1 MDAWL
6 RDGGVVV
13 AASERAARALRKAF
27 HRRRRSDGLKAW
39 VAPNI
44 VDWGSFVR
52 SAWEEQSRDA
62 RLLLNG
68 VQEQSLWASLLAE
81 DGRLATLLEGPRYR
95 LADLAME
102 AHELLCEYAPRYLRA
117 STRSGWQNDAGAF
130 GRWLAEFDQKCGHDQ
145 LLSASRLPL
154 ELLRLLETDSAGKA
168 SRPALVLA
176 GFDRILPVQRGV
188 FEAWGAWKLAAPS
201 DRAPRISFHEVADD
215 ASELAACALWARQRL
230 EADPQARLLVVT
242 QDAAQRRGQLE
253 RALLHA
259 VGPSGFEFSL
269 GIPLSQVTLPRTGL
283 LLLRWL
289 TRAIAEHE
297 LDWLF
302 STGHAGADAAESAAL
317 QQTMRGLRRR
327 GMQRP
332 AWTLEAL
339 VSASGLGRMDSLP
352 ATWVERMGV
361 AKGRLEEFGRRTRG
375 PVEWA
380 EFVPQLLQSMA
391 WPGGNSLAS
400 AEFQA
405 ARRWQQVLETGA
417 GLGFDGRRI
426 NFRDFVSSLQRVMEE
441 MLFAPESE
449 DAPVLIAGPA
459 ESAGLEADAIW
470 FLGASEDAWPPRGS
484 ANPLLPIEV
493 LREARMPH
501 GSAQLDWEVAEAVTA
516 RLAASAEEVNFSYA
530 RQVDGV
536 EARPSRLVARLAGAA
551 VRLESAQVPSTQQA
565 VRTIVFEDFDAVPFA
580 RGDVPGGS
588 AVMTAQS
595 LCPFKAFAEARLGA
609 QGWEAAQAGLTPAQR
624 GQLLHAVMH
633 RVWSG
638 KPVGI
643 RTFEELQAIADRPE
657 WVRAHVARVFGE
669 QAPSGVGDRM
679 PSHYLELE
687 QDRLTRLVSAW
698 LDFEATRVPFEV
710 VETEAKR
717 TVAVGGLALSLR
729 LDRLDRLNDGS
740 VLVVDYKTGDV
751 KPKLWEL
758 DRPEDVQLPL
768 YAGFGLEDDQMLGG
782 LAFAKLRPGDVEFA
796 GCVGAPASTLF
807 AGLKSYTAL
816 MKNCLTA
823 EQVMD
828 WRDYIEKL
836 AREFLAGRAIV
847 DPRDPPDTCERC
859 GLQTL
864 CRIQDGLVAVNM
876 SADDDESESVD
887 E

>member
-52 SAWEEQSRDA
+52 SAWEEQSREA

-339 VSASGLGRMDSLP
+339 VSASGL
-352 ATWVERMGV
+352 
-361 AKGRLEEFGRRTRG
+361 
-375 PVEWA
+375 
-380 EFVPQLLQSMA
+380 
-391 WPGGNSLAS
+391 
-400 AEFQA
+400 
-405 ARRWQQVLETGA
+405 
-417 GLGFDGRRI
+417 
-426 NFRDFVSSLQRVMEE
+426 
-441 MLFAPESE
+441 
-449 DAPVLIAGPA
+449 
-459 ESAGLEADAIW
+459 
-470 FLGASEDAWPPRGS
+470 
-484 ANPLLPIEV
+484 
-493 LREARMPH
+493 
-501 GSAQLDWEVAEAVTA
+501 
-516 RLAASAEEVNFSYA
+516 
-530 RQVDGV
+530 
-536 EARPSRLVARLAGAA
+536 
-551 VRLESAQVPSTQQA
+551 
-565 VRTIVFEDFDAVPFA
+565 
-580 RGDVPGGS
+580 
-588 AVMTAQS
+588 
-595 LCPFKAFAEARLGA
+595 
-609 QGWEAAQAGLTPAQR
+609 
-624 GQLLHAVMH
+624 
-633 RVWSG
+633 
-638 KPVGI
+638 
-643 RTFEELQAIADRPE
+643 
-657 WVRAHVARVFGE
+657 
-669 QAPSGVGDRM
+669 
-679 PSHYLELE
+679 
-687 QDRLTRLVSAW
+687 
-698 LDFEATRVPFEV
+698 
-710 VETEAKR
+710 
-717 TVAVGGLALSLR
+717 
-729 LDRLDRLNDGS
+729 
-740 VLVVDYKTGDV
+740 
-751 KPKLWEL
+751 
-758 DRPEDVQLPL
+758 
-768 YAGFGLEDDQMLGG
+768 
-782 LAFAKLRPGDVEFA
+782 
-796 GCVGAPASTLF
+796 
-807 AGLKSYTAL
+807 
-816 MKNCLTA
+816 
-823 EQVMD
+823 
-828 WRDYIEKL
+828 
-836 AREFLAGRAIV
+836 
-847 DPRDPPDTCERC
+847 
-859 GLQTL
+859 
-864 CRIQDGLVAVNM
+864 
-876 SADDDESESVD
+876 
-887 E
+887 